1 MISIYRRTLS
11 EAWIDTFGAVLDV
24 GGTAVNVVTS
34 WNADDEIVPV
44 RAVLDEFIE
53 SRPQSSKSW
62 QRWPVETVAN
72 TIFAAELYEEDLG
85 IDALQE
91 FTDLYLEGFEVAKA
105 ASPGGEYCHRMVA
118 WPGPDG
124 QSINQLTEVAE
135 RLRRY
140 ANPAQPKYNYSSD
153 YEIALEDPAL
163 DLRTQAPGRNGSP
176 YGFPCLSHISL
187 TVEDA
192 NVHLTA
198 LYRNQHLI
206 KKAYGNYLGLARLGR
221 ALSHHAGLGLGTV
234 TVVATH
240 ASAEI
245 GTFAGFGKVAL
256 RDLHEQAAAAVS
268 DASPCRRMATAA
280 RLAAVTGVAIGN
292 TVDRTATAVGVDAVS
307 VAEFEADIRG
317 DRIVL
322 ETMFTETEI
331 FDCGGDYER
340 LAARF
345 AAKEAALKAI
355 GTGVRGL
362 EMRDIVVN
370 TASDGRP
377 SLLLSRAAQ
386 DKASESGLADFE
398 CSLTHEE
405 GFAIAVVTASKSART
420 SALVHTALAG
430 VGAPE

>member
-11 EAWIDTFGAVLDV
+11 EAWIDTFGAVLDA

-44 RAVLDEFIE
+44 RTVLDEFIE
-53 SRPQSSKSW
+53 SRPQSSKPW

-91 FTDLYLEGFEVAKA
+91 FADLYLEGFEVAKA
-105 ASPGGEYCHRMVA
+105 ASPDGEYCHRMVA

-124 QSINQLTEVAE
+124 QPINQLTEVAE

-153 YEIALEDPAL
+153 YEIALEDPVL
-163 DLRTQAPGRNGSP
+163 DLRTHAPGRNGSP
-176 YGFPCLSHISL
+176 YGFPCLSHVSL
-187 TVEDA
+187 TVEDGT
-192 NVHLTA
+192 VHVTA

-221 ALSHHAGLGLGTV
+221 ALSHHAGLELGTI

-240 ASAEI
+240 ADAEI
-245 GTFAGFGKVAL
+245 YAVKGFGKGAL
-256 RDLHEQAAAAVS
+256 RGLQERVTAAAS

-280 RLAAVTGVAIGN
+280 RLATATHAAIGD
-292 TVDRTATAVGVDAVS
+292 TIDQTATAVGVDAVS
-307 VAEFEADIRG
+307 VAEFEADIQG
-317 DRIVL
+317 DRFVL
-322 ETMFTETEI
+322 ETMFAETEI
-331 FDCGGDYER
+331 ADCGGDYER

-362 EMRDIVVN
+362 DMRDIVVN
-370 TASDGRP
+370 TAPDGRP
-377 SLLLSRAAQ
+377 SLLLSPAAQ
-386 DKASESGLADFE
+386 DKASESGLTAFE

-405 GFAIAVVTASKSART
+405 GFAIAVVTASKSA
-420 SALVHTALAG
+420 HTNSPVPKALAATG
-430 VGAPE
+430 RPA

>member
-1 MISIYRRTLS
+1 MISIHRRTLS
-11 EAWIDTFGAVLDV
+11 EAWIDTFGAVLNA
-24 GGTAVNVVTS
+24 GGTAVNVITG

-44 RAVLDEFIE
+44 RAVLDEFIAG
-53 SRPQSSKSW
+53 RPYGSTRW
-62 QRWPVETVAN
+62 ARWPVETVAN
-72 TIFAAELYEEDLG
+72 TIFAADLYEEELG
-85 IDALQE
+85 AAALQE

-105 ASPGGEYCHRMVA
+105 ACPGGEYCHRLVA

-124 QSINQLTEVAE
+124 QPINQLTEVGE

-140 ANPAQPKYNYSSD
+140 VDPTQHKYNYSSD
-153 YEIALEDPAL
+153 YEIALEDPVL

-187 TVEDA
+187 TVGDDA
-192 NVHLTA
+192 VHLTA

-221 ALSHHAGLGLGTV
+221 ALSHHAGLELGTI

-240 ASAEI
+240 ADAEI
-245 GTFAGFGKVAL
+245 GAAKGFGKAAL
-256 RDLHEQAAAAVS
+256 RDLHEKAVAAVS
-268 DASPCRRMATAA
+268 DASPCNRMSTAA
-280 RLAAVTGVAIGN
+280 QLAAATDAAIGN

-307 VAEFEADIRG
+307 VAEFEADIQG
-317 DRIVL
+317 DRYVL
-322 ETMFTETEI
+322 ETMFTESEI
-331 FDCGGDYER
+331 ADCGGDHKR

-362 EMRDIVVN
+362 EMRDIVTN

-386 DKASESGLADFE
+386 DKAIESGLAAFE

-420 SALVHTALAG
+420 SSRVPMATAT
-430 VGAPE
+430 VGGSA